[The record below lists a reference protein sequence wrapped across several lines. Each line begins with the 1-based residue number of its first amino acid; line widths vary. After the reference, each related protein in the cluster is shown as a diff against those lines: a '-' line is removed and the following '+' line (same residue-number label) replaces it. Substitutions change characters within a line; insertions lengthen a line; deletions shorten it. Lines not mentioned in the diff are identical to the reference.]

1 MADEEKEIEK
11 KKKKKKRA
19 VHALTHKYG
28 RSAL

>member
-1 MADEEKEIEK
+1 MADEEKEIE